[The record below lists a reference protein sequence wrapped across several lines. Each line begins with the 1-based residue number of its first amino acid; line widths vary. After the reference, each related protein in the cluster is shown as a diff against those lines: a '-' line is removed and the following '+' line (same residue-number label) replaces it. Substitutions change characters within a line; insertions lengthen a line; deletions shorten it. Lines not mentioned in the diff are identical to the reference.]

1 LSFLQGELASYSFK
15 DENGNEFIWN
25 DLQVNMSRI
34 QVFFTMQSCC
44 RTTKHIAK
52 DIKYIPEGA
61 IWEDYHTIPENNLL
75 QYLRTKHIAMTK
87 IMPRKLTSGN
97 E

>member
-1 LSFLQGELASYSFK
+1 L
-15 DENGNEFIWN
+15 
-25 DLQVNMSRI
+25 
-34 QVFFTMQSCC
+34 QSCC

-75 QYLRTKHIAMTK
+75 QYLRKTYSNDKVDNAKETYVIG
-87 IMPRKLTSGN
+87 TSKDGGTVFWEIN
-97 E
+97 TAYKCKSKNILL